1 MVFVCVKTV
10 LRESEVLR
18 PQISNGS
25 LAMQAILKKIKTK
38 LGTKYVCFLPSARNG
53 MQKFPITWSEICWFQ
68 YCSVEQDGCTKA
80 V

>member
-38 LGTKYVCFLPSARNG
+38 LGTMYVCFFTFR
-53 MQKFPITWSEICWFQ
+53 QKWNAKISNNL
-68 YCSVEQDGCTKA
+68 V
-80 V
+80 